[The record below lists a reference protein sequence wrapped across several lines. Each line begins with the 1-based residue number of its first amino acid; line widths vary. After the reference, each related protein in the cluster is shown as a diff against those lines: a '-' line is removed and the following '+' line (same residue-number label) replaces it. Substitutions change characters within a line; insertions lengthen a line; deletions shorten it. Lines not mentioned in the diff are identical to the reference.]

1 MAQFL
6 ADFHIHS
13 KYSRA
18 TSKNMDIEHIAAW
31 AQTKGINVIGTGDFT
46 HPGWLKEI
54 KARLKKEEKGLY
66 HYQGVRFMLT
76 AEVSNIYTK
85 YGRGRRVHT
94 IIFAPNINA
103 AERIQQALARRG
115 NIASD
120 GRPIFGFDVKDLVKI
135 CLDISPDAMVI
146 PAHIWTPWFSL
157 FGSMSGFD
165 TVEECFQEQAIH
177 IHALETG
184 LSSDP
189 AMNWRVSELDKYM
202 LISNSDAHSP
212 RKIGR
217 EANVFDTEL
226 SYQAIIDTLKNKDS
240 KRLVYTVEFFP
251 EEGKYHYDGHRL
263 CNVCIAPRETAS
275 CQGICPKCKQPLTI
289 GVLNRVEALADRP
302 AGFTP
307 GNKPMFKSLV
317 PLQEIIAAVYQKG
330 ITTKAVSAAY
340 EQGIQYFGNEFNI
353 LQEAGCHDLRKG
365 LPAGIAEAVLNI
377 RQGNVQLMPGY
388 DGVYGKIIL
397 DTCNRAAR
405 PAKRYQEEL
414 V

>member
-1 MAQFL
+1 
-6 ADFHIHS
+6 
-13 KYSRA
+13 
-18 TSKNMDIEHIAAW
+18 
-31 AQTKGINVIGTGDFT
+31 
-46 HPGWLKEI
+46 
-54 KARLKKEEKGLY
+54 
-66 HYQGVRFMLT
+66 
-76 AEVSNIYTK
+76 
-85 YGRGRRVHT
+85 
-94 IIFAPNINA
+94 
-103 AERIQQALARRG
+103 
-115 NIASD
+115 
-120 GRPIFGFDVKDLVKI
+120 
-135 CLDISPDAMVI
+135 
-146 PAHIWTPWFSL
+146 
-157 FGSMSGFD
+157 
-165 TVEECFQEQAIH
+165 
-177 IHALETG
+177 
-184 LSSDP
+184 
-189 AMNWRVSELDKYM
+189 
-202 LISNSDAHSP
+202 
-212 RKIGR
+212 
-217 EANVFDTEL
+217 
-226 SYQAIIDTLKNKDS
+226 
-240 KRLVYTVEFFP
+240 
-251 EEGKYHYDGHRL
+251 
-263 CNVCIAPRETAS
+263 
-275 CQGICPKCKQPLTI
+275 LTI